1 MRAPPDTPKAEIWG
15 GNPPPRFPISKPS
28 RGATVSIEGKIM
40 MQPVIR
46 FSSYNLPRENGGATY
61 AITWRG
67 EHTGRLPVTVGYLSR
82 TRRGTW
88 QVDIAGHW
96 AGRPIIKET
105 ARFADAKRMAREL
118 LA

>member
-1 MRAPPDTPKAEIWG
+1 MT
-15 GNPPPRFPISKPS
+15 
-28 RGATVSIEGKIM
+28 
-40 MQPVIR
+40 QPVIR
-46 FSSYNLPRENGGATY
+46 FSSRNLPRENGGATY

-67 EHTGRLPVTVGYLSR
+67 EYTGRSSATVGYLSR

-105 ARFADAKRMAREL
+105 ARFADAKRMARDL